1 MSGGQFASL
10 LIERVLNGAAT
21 LRELPHRLMPDTA
34 LVATPAIQESNMSLA
49 AARSLHDHEQMV
61 QYMEVKLAANGYEG
75 ALSKDGF
82 LPVVHDL
89 IESYRE
95 RSRLLDGYMCPPDRR
110 IQDFLDAHFAD
121 VAAEAGTPRLPEQ
134 SFMLDR
140 VGLARLVSLPAGANE
155 YHTDLLR
162 SYRVAQGVLHN
173 PKSDRRTTVGTF
185 HIAEGGLPIPGDKRA
200 VPKAVY
206 ARLFHA
212 AVNPPSDSTALPYT
226 ANRLV
231 PAHGFVSLLIR
242 PIVRPAVPAADPNLA
257 SPRKTMDMRLFAPGA
272 LVSNLDFIESIFGN
286 AGNPH
291 LPDNDAGLDVEHW
304 TGHSGCLILAP
315 HLTTL
320 NKKALGLPHI
330 SQATERQKRDRMC
343 YERDDE
349 LYNDGTAFK
358 ITCRTTQGV
367 MVTLIADNYFGYCK
381 KEVKTQIGYA
391 ANLYGTAEEEHA
403 GGALAFPSYSL
414 GDDFR
419 PDSSLIENGATWADV
434 VREYAPLMDLQ
445 ASGYGIDKRFPS
457 IIYVPENVHI
467 SLRDQ
472 RVTWMQVVGNAQ
484 VQQSIRLRIGST
496 YVLPSGYKV
505 RLERHPGGSSW
516 RLVGTEPEG
525 TFCHKP
531 CTVSGGGKS
540 EISKS
545 IGDVIHYGPL
555 FVNDL
560 QADLDQV
567 EGLLARDYSD
577 RFKVEFRPDYAARSS
592 KVSRPILSSE
602 RTLGSVIK
610 LFTPSPAEFTAEY
623 NAWLRTIPTRILTLL
638 FVIKRFHQP
647 QWGASD
653 WRSHFTVDIVNGSP
667 GHQLKFNDRPLLAS
681 YLRIGLD
688 DNGVWRTYKLRQDFV
703 AADKVQMEDDISAST
718 VVPVSQ
724 LGRLSANT
732 AGHPSVKLVDNC
744 ELCLFQRPD
753 DAVHRGQ
760 DRQAEADLAGAVAP
774 SVFISNFAPLTP
786 ADARE
791 LTDDAIG
798 FSDWTAP
805 MRERINI
812 AAQAA
817 PDTFVV
823 SSAHPRLVDGKPS
836 KNPRYLQER
845 PDLIDARGTYLANL
859 GARLLRR
866 VPLDRPVVV
875 AVDAVLPGR
884 RNNPPDKKT
893 GVRSLAVHG
902 PIHYLELPELFMEF
916 ASSLTGKSPSTTGAG
931 SEGALTKGPFNAL
944 TAFADLDNAFLSM
957 ALCGYDGFTT
967 SAGCIGPHMR
977 VDHDISLLI
986 PEIWARIPVAQRSA
1000 KRLIAEG
1007 HLEALKDFEH
1017 EGQPVLA
1024 SRLGYRITPRFVHTF
1039 FGKVFDNPA
1048 AVFDEAMLRPE
1059 TQSLADFVDGVRN
1072 ICEAQQLCAR
1082 QYLDDGAAREASPP
1096 LLALLDIMATGKH
1109 GDLTV
1114 DAPAFRNLFSR
1125 EAVIGAPWYLAR
1137 LERKQTLDI
1146 ALWRRHVA
1154 TLKSY
1159 IGRGSHAVVVDRLG
1173 IRGRLSYA
1181 QCQLARV
1188 ESPAYLDQ
1196 LRGTIGAAPIAT
1208 FTA

>member
-1 MSGGQFASL
+1 
-10 LIERVLNGAAT
+10 
-21 LRELPHRLMPDTA
+21 MP
-34 LVATPAIQESNMSLA
+34 LA
-49 AARSLHDHEQMV
+49 PARSPHDQEQLV
-61 QYMEVKLAANGYEG
+61 QYLEVKLAANGYEG
-75 ALSKDGF
+75 ALSKEGF
-82 LPVVHDL
+82 LPIVHDL

-95 RSRLLDGYMCPPDRR
+95 RSRLLEGYLCPPDRR

-121 VAAEAGTPRLPEQ
+121 VASEAGIPRLPEQ

-140 VGLARLVSLPAGANE
+140 VGLARLVSLPADANE
-155 YHTDLLR
+155 YHTDLLQ

-226 ANRLV
+226 AQRPV

-242 PIVRPAVPAADPNLA
+242 PIVRPAIPASDPAQA

-291 LPDNDAGLDVEHW
+291 LPENDAGLDVEHW

-320 NKKALGLPHI
+320 TKKSLGLPHI
-330 SQATERQKRDRMC
+330 SAASARQKRDRMC

-349 LYNDGTAFK
+349 RYNDGTAFK
-358 ITCRTTQGV
+358 ITCRTAQGV

-381 KEVKTQIGYA
+381 KEVKTQIGFA
-391 ANLYGTAEEEHA
+391 ANLYGTAEEEHS

-414 GDDFR
+414 GEDFR
-419 PDSSLIENGATWADV
+419 PDSSLVHNGATWADV
-434 VREYAPLMDLQ
+434 VRDYAPIMNLQ
-445 ASGYGIDKRFPS
+445 PQGYGIDKRFS
-457 IIYVPENVHI
+457 NIIYVPENVRM

-472 RVTWMQVVGNAQ
+472 KVAWTQPVGDALVEN
-484 VQQSIRLRIGST
+484 SIRLRVGHT

-505 RLERHPGGSSW
+505 RMEQHPGGASW

-560 QADLDQV
+560 PADLDQV
-567 EGLLARDYSD
+567 ATLLARDYSD
-577 RFKVEFRPDYAARSS
+577 RFKPEFRPDYAARTS
-592 KVSRPILSSE
+592 KVSRSILSPE
-602 RTLGSVIK
+602 RSLGSVIK
-610 LFTPSPAEFTAEY
+610 LFTPSPAEFTPDY

-647 QWGASD
+647 EWGPGG

-667 GHQLKFNDRPLLAS
+667 GHQLKFDDRPLLAS

-688 DNGVWRTYKLRQDFV
+688 DDGAWRTYKLRQDFV

-718 VVPVSQ
+718 VVPAAQ
-724 LGRLSANT
+724 LGRLSAH
-732 AGHPSVKLVDNC
+732 AAAHPSVKLVDNC

-753 DAVHRGQ
+753 DAVHRGH

-786 ADARE
+786 MDARE
-791 LTDDAIG
+791 LTDDAIA
-798 FSDWTAP
+798 FARWTEP
-805 MRERINI
+805 MRERIQL
-812 AAQAA
+812 AANAA
-817 PDTFVV
+817 DGTFVV
-823 SSAHPRLVDGKPS
+823 SSAHPRIVDGKAS

-845 PDLIDARGTYLANL
+845 PDLVDARGTYLAQI

-884 RNNPPDKKT
+884 RNNPPDAKT

-957 ALCGYDGFTT
+957 VLCGYDGFTT
-967 SAGCIGPHMR
+967 SAGCIGPHIR

-986 PEIWARIPVAQRSA
+986 PEIWARIPAAQRSA

-1007 HLEALKDFEH
+1007 HLEALKNFEH
-1017 EGQPVLA
+1017 EGKPVLA

-1059 TQSLADFVDGVRN
+1059 TQDLAEFVDGIHN
-1072 ICEAQQLCAR
+1072 ICDAQQQCAR

-1096 LLALLDIMATGKH
+1096 LLALLDIMATGAHQGLK
-1109 GDLTV
+1109 V
-1114 DAPAFRNLFSR
+1114 ADAAFRNLFTR
-1125 EAVIGAPWYLAR
+1125 EAVIGAPWYVAR
-1137 LERKQTLDI
+1137 LERKQVQDI
-1146 ALWRRHVA
+1146 ALWKRHVA
-1154 TLKSY
+1154 TLDSY
-1159 IGRGSHAVVVDRLG
+1159 IARGSHGVVVDRLG
-1173 IRGRLSYA
+1173 IRSRLDYA
-1181 QCQLARV
+1181 QRQLARV
-1188 ESPAYLDQ
+1188 QTSAYIDQ
-1196 LRGTIGAAPIAT
+1196 LRGTIGLAPIASMI
-1208 FTA
+1208 

>member
-1 MSGGQFASL
+1 M
-10 LIERVLNGAAT
+10 T
-21 LRELPHRLMPDTA
+21 LSAD
-34 LVATPAIQESNMSLA
+34 
-49 AARSLHDHEQMV
+49 RSPHDHEQLV
-61 QYMEVKLAANGYEG
+61 QYLEVKLAANGYEG
-75 ALSKDGF
+75 ALSNEGF

-95 RSRLLDGYMCPPDRR
+95 RSRLLEGYLCPPDRR
-110 IQDFLDAHFAD
+110 IQDFLDEHFAE
-121 VAAEAGTPRLPEQ
+121 VAPEVGIPRLPEQ
-134 SFMLDR
+134 TFMLDR
-140 VGLARLVSLPAGANE
+140 RGLARLVSLPAESNE

-200 VPKAVY
+200 VPKVVY

-212 AVNPPSDSTALPYT
+212 AMNPPSESTALPYT
-226 ANRLV
+226 ANRPV

-242 PIVRPAVPAADPNLA
+242 PIVRPAVPATDPDLA
-257 SPRKTMDMRLFAPGA
+257 SPQKTMDMRLFAPGA

-291 LPDNDAGLDVEHW
+291 LPENDAGLDVEHW

-320 NKKALGLPHI
+320 TKRDLGLPHI
-330 SQATERQKRDRMC
+330 SQATPRQQRDRMC

-358 ITCRTTQGV
+358 ITCRTAQGV

-414 GDDFR
+414 GDEFR
-419 PDSSLIENGATWADV
+419 PDSSLIQNGAAWADV
-434 VREYAPLMDLQ
+434 VREYAPLMDVQ
-445 ASGYGIDKRFPS
+445 PQGYGIDKRFPT

-472 RVTWMQVVGNAQ
+472 RVTWTQLVGDAPA
-484 VQQSIRLRIGST
+484 QQSLRLRLGYT
-496 YVLPSGYKV
+496 YILPSGYKV

-545 IGDVIHYGPL
+545 ISDVIHYGPL
-555 FVNDL
+555 FVSDL
-560 QADLDQV
+560 HADLDQV
-567 EGLLARDYSD
+567 EALLARDYSV
-577 RFKVEFRPDYAARSS
+577 RFKPEFRPDYAARSS
-592 KVSRPILSSE
+592 QHSRPILSTE

-610 LFTPSPAEFTAEY
+610 LFTPSPTEFTPEY
-623 NAWLRTIPTRILTLL
+623 NAWLRTIPTRTLTLL

-647 QWGASD
+647 QWGSGERGSSE
-653 WRSHFTVDIVNGSP
+653 WRQHFTVDIVNGSP
-667 GHQLKFNDRPLLAS
+667 GHQLKFKDRPLTAS

-688 DNGVWRTYKLRQDFV
+688 DDGAWRTYKLRQDFV
-703 AADKVQMEDDISAST
+703 AADKVQMEDDITAST

-732 AGHPSVKLVDNC
+732 AAYPSVKLVDNC

-791 LTDDAIG
+791 LVDDAIG
-798 FSDWTAP
+798 FAGWTAP
-805 MRERINI
+805 MRQRIQA
-812 AAQAA
+812 AAQAPA
-817 PDTFVV
+817 GTYVV

-845 PDLIDARGTYLANL
+845 PDLVDARGTYLANL

-866 VPLDRPVVV
+866 VPLARPLVI

-884 RNNPPDKKT
+884 RNNPPEKKT

-944 TAFADLDNAFLSM
+944 TAFADLDNALLSM
-957 ALCGYDGFTT
+957 VLCGYDGFTT
-967 SAGCIGPHMR
+967 SAGCIGPRMR

-986 PEIWARIPVAQRSA
+986 PEIWARIPAAQRNA
-1000 KRLIAEG
+1000 RFLIAEG
-1007 HLEALKDFEH
+1007 HLEPLKDFVY
-1017 EGQPVLA
+1017 EGKAVLA

-1059 TQSLADFVDGVRN
+1059 TQSMAEFVDGVHN

-1109 GDLTV
+1109 GELTV
-1114 DAPAFRNLFSR
+1114 DAPAFRHLFRR
-1125 EAVIGAPWYLAR
+1125 EALITAPWYLAR
-1137 LERKQTLDI
+1137 LERKQALDI
-1146 ALWRRHVA
+1146 ALWKRHVA
-1154 TLKSY
+1154 MLTGY
-1159 IGRGSHAVVVDRLG
+1159 IARGSHAVVVDRLG
-1173 IRGRLSYA
+1173 IRGRLDYA
-1181 QCQLARV
+1181 QRQLARV
-1188 ESPAYLDQ
+1188 QSAAYVEQ
-1196 LRGTIGAAPIAT
+1196 LRGTIGAAPVAT
-1208 FTA
+1208 LAAEG

>member
-1 MSGGQFASL
+1 MSIAVDQSQL
-10 LIERVLNGAAT
+10 
-21 LRELPHRLMPDTA
+21 
-34 LVATPAIQESNMSLA
+34 
-49 AARSLHDHEQMV
+49 V
-61 QYMEVKLAANGYEG
+61 QYLEVKLAANGYEG
-75 ALSKDGF
+75 ALSKEGF

-95 RSRLLDGYMCPPDRR
+95 RSRLLEGYLCPPDRR

-121 VAAEAGTPRLPEQ
+121 VAAATGIPRLPEQ

-140 VGLARLVSLPAGANE
+140 LGLARLVSMPADADE
-155 YHTDLLR
+155 YHSDLLK

-200 VPKAVY
+200 VPKAVF

-226 ANRLV
+226 ANRPQ

-242 PIVRPAVPAADPNLA
+242 PTVRPAIPAADPALA
-257 SPRKTMDMRLFAPGA
+257 SPTKSMELRLFAPGA

-291 LPDNDAGLDVEHW
+291 LPESDAGLDVEHW
-304 TGHSGCLILAP
+304 TGHTGCLILAP
-315 HLTTL
+315 HLTALT
-320 NKKALGLPHI
+320 KKSLGLPHI
-330 SQATERQKRDRMC
+330 SAASPRQKRDRMC

-349 LYNDGTAFK
+349 LYNDGVAFK
-358 ITCRTTQGV
+358 VTCRTAQGV
-367 MVTLIADNYFGYCK
+367 MVTLIADNYYGYCK
-381 KEVKTQIGYA
+381 KEVKTQISFA

-414 GDDFR
+414 GEEFR
-419 PDSSLIENGATWADV
+419 SDSSTTRNGATWADV
-434 VREYAPLMDLQ
+434 VREYGALMDVQ
-445 ASGYGIDKRFPS
+445 PQGYGTDRHFPT
-457 IIYVPENVHI
+457 IIYVPESVHI

-472 RVTWMQVVGNAQ
+472 RVSWTQTVGTAQ
-484 VQQSIRLRIGST
+484 VEQHIRLRVGHT
-496 YVLPSGYKV
+496 YILPSGYKV
-505 RLERHPGGSSW
+505 RLERHPGGASW
-516 RLVGTEPEG
+516 RLVGTDPEG

-545 IGDVIHYGPL
+545 ISDVIHYGPL

-560 QADLDQV
+560 PSDLDQV
-567 EGLLARDYSD
+567 AALLLRDYSD
-577 RFKVEFRPDYAARSS
+577 RFKPEFRPDYAARSS
-592 KVSRPILSSE
+592 KSSRSILSPE
-602 RTLGSVIK
+602 RSLGSVIK
-610 LFTPSPAEFTAEY
+610 LFTPSPAEFTPAY
-623 NAWLRTIPTRILTLL
+623 NAWLRTVPTRLLTLL

-647 QWGASD
+647 EWGND
-653 WRSHFTVDIVNGSP
+653 GWRSHFTVDIVNGSP
-667 GHQLKFNDRPLLAS
+667 GHQLKFDDRPLLAS

-688 DNGVWRTYKLRQDFV
+688 DDGAWRTYKLRQDFI

-718 VVPVSQ
+718 VVPTAQ
-724 LGRLSANT
+724 LGRLSAHAAT
-732 AGHPSVKLVDNC
+732 HPSVKLVDNC
-744 ELCLFQRPD
+744 ELRLFQRPD
-753 DAVHRGQ
+753 DAVHRGH
-760 DRQAEADLAGAVAP
+760 DKQAEADLAGAVAP

-791 LTDDAIG
+791 LVDDAIG
-798 FSDWTAP
+798 FARWTAP
-805 MRERINI
+805 MQQCIEK
-812 AAQAA
+812 AANGA
-817 PDTFVV
+817 DGTFVV
-823 SSAHPRLVDGKPS
+823 SSAHPRMVDGKPT

-845 PDLIDARGTYLANL
+845 PDLIDARGTYLAQV

-866 VPLDRPVVV
+866 VPLDRPVVF

-884 RNNPPDKKT
+884 RNNPPDAKA
-893 GVRSLAVHG
+893 GARPLAVHG

-944 TAFADLDNAFLSM
+944 NAFADLDNALLSM
-957 ALCGYDGFTT
+957 VLCGYDGFTT
-967 SAGCIGPHMR
+967 SAGCIGPNIR

-986 PEIWARIPVAQRSA
+986 PEIWARIASHQRNA
-1000 KRLIAEG
+1000 KYLIAEG
-1007 HLEALKDFEH
+1007 HLEALADFTH
-1017 EGQPVLA
+1017 EGKAVLA

-1059 TQSLADFVDGVRN
+1059 TQDLAVFVDGVNN
-1072 ICEAQQLCAR
+1072 ICEAQQVCAR

-1096 LLALLDIMATGKH
+1096 LLALLDIMATGAHH
-1109 GDLTV
+1109 GLTV
-1114 DAPAFRNLFSR
+1114 SDPAFRGLFSR
-1125 EAVIGAPWYLAR
+1125 ESVVGAPWYLAR
-1137 LERKQTLDI
+1137 LERKQVQDV
-1146 ALWRRHVA
+1146 ALWKRHVA
-1154 TLKSY
+1154 TLEQY
-1159 IGRGSHAVVVDRLG
+1159 IARGSHGVVVDRLG
-1173 IRGRLSYA
+1173 IRSRLDYA
-1181 QCQLARV
+1181 QRQLARAQSV
-1188 ESPAYLDQ
+1188 GYVDQ
-1196 LRGTIGAAPIAT
+1196 LRGTIGLAPVAALA
-1208 FTA
+1208 AAGVAG